1 MFTPSICQVVMGSD
15 TLIFVLMNVELSSR
29 FFTLLIHPHEKA
41 LYFLFT
47 FYLFPFY
54 HLYIWGFC
62 CLSQQPWC
70 QLVIHLSGILIVYS
84 AHDTHKQ
91 VTIKNFV
98 ILISLLKWSVG
109 PFPIQFLH
117 LDSFKCGFNFYF
129 LNIFHVPHHI

>member
-1 MFTPSICQVVMGSD
+1 MFTPSICWVMMGPD
-15 TLIFVLMNVELSSR
+15 ALIFVFMNVKFSAQV
-29 FFTLLIHPHEKA
+29 FTLLIQPHEKA

-47 FYLFPFY
+47 FCLFLCY
-54 HLYIWGFC
+54 HLYSWGFWRF
-62 CLSQQPWC
+62 SQQPWC